1 MRKMIQKRIK
11 PNCNSN
17 HLYDLSVFYHRR
29 RCRMRRTLYLQKI
42 NGFLSDF
49 FLFFFFHI
57 IEGSNTKT
65 FSFKDN
71 LLALLPFLCAKPLE
85 FYCLLCLIWYWCY
98 CCTYRTRAVN
108 KVNKILSMSIYSIIR
123 FCSCLL
129 LHTVTESGH
138 MI

>member
-1 MRKMIQKRIK
+1 MISSEMRAINENINITKDMRKMIRKRIK

-57 IEGSNTKT
+57 IEGSNTMATNTQKLFPLKT
-65 FSFKDN
+65 IYLLYCPFYVQN
-71 LLALLPFLCAKPLE
+71 LLNFTA
-85 FYCLLCLIWYWCY
+85 
-98 CCTYRTRAVN
+98 
-108 KVNKILSMSIYSIIR
+108 
-123 FCSCLL
+123 SCVSFGTGATVA
-129 LHTVTESGH
+129 HTGH
-138 MI
+138 EP